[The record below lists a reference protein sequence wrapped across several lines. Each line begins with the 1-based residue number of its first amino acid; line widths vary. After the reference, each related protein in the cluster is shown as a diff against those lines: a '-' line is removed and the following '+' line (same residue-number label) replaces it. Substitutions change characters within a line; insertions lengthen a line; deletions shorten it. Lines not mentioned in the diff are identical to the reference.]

1 MAAGAA
7 SHLKSKHAAEG
18 SRETPAPPDDLYRC
32 KGIVPFAAEE
42 AADETARLGLP
53 PPEASA
59 ATKLGDSWWLFNG
72 VAGRLTLEPLRNCAG
87 PASIVFMGRDLR
99 LRAPAIEEALR
110 LPPGSVGDARAPK
123 PAFGPG
129 DGLVACGVALGLS
142 RPIGG
147 GGGEGVRE
155 VVE

>member
-1 MAAGAA
+1 MKA
-7 SHLKSKHAAEG
+7 
-18 SRETPAPPDDLYRC
+18 APPDDLYRC

-99 LRAPAIEEALR
+99 LRAPAIEAALR

-129 DGLVACGVALGLS
+129 DGLLEPSWRQRRFAWARRQREGPSIENAVAECQ
-142 RPIGG
+142 
-147 GGGEGVRE
+147 
-155 VVE
+155 